1 MSTSDVIN
9 GVTNGVIKGRPTARI
24 LADSRD
30 LLQPALRAAVDRLPA
45 SMRSIAGYHFGWW
58 DEHDEPTHNDSGK
71 AIRPTLALL
80 CAEAVA
86 ASGAPADI
94 AVPAAVAVELVHN
107 FSLLHDDVMDGDLTR
122 RHRPTAWTVYGS
134 GPAIL
139 AGDALHSLAF
149 DVLASSGHPSAQ
161 EGMRIVS
168 AAVLD
173 LVDGQQADISFERR
187 DDVAR
192 SECLSMAERKTGALL
207 GASCAIGALFG
218 GADPRRVGLMRDFG
232 ELVGLAFQFVDDLLG
247 IWGDPAITGKSRH
260 SDLDSRKKSLPVVAA
275 LTSSTPAGDELAALY
290 SQEAPLSADDLI
302 RAADLVDEAGGRD
315 WSQAMADDLLAQALG
330 QLRAATQN
338 PKATEELTTLAALI
352 TRRDH

>member
-1 MSTSDVIN
+1 MATTETVSDVISKSR
-9 GVTNGVIKGRPTARI
+9 TAARI

-30 LLQPALRAAVDRLPA
+30 LCQPALRAAVDTLPA
-45 SMRSIAGYHFGWW
+45 SLRSIAGYHFGWW
-58 DEHDEPTHNDSGK
+58 NEHGEPTDNNSGK
-71 AIRPTLALL
+71 AVRPALALL

-86 ASGAPADI
+86 TATTPADI
-94 AVPAAVAVELVHN
+94 AIPAAVAVELVHN

-139 AGDALHSLAF
+139 AGDALLSLAF
-149 DVLASSGHPSAQ
+149 DVVASSGHRSAQ
-161 EGMRIVS
+161 DGIRILS
-168 AAVLD
+168 AAVID
-173 LVDGQQADISFERR
+173 LLDGQQADLSFERR
-187 DDVAR
+187 TDVAR

-218 GADPRRVGLMRDFG
+218 GADPQRVSLLRDFG

-275 LTSSTPAGDELAALY
+275 LTSNTPAGEALAALY
-290 SQEAPLSADDLI
+290 NQEAPLSAIDLI
-302 RAADLVDEAGGRD
+302 RAAELVDLAGGRD

-338 PKATEELTTLAALI
+338 HKATAELTTLAALI
-352 TRRDH
+352 TRRDR